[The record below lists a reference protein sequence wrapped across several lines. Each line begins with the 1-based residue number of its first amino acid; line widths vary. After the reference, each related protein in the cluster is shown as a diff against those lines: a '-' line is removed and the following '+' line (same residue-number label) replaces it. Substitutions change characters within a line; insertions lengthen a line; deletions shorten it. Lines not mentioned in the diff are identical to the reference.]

1 MEGDEGRSL
10 MDVTADLTNHEG
22 DGADENDEKV
32 FVSRKTHQVAA
43 ESTFFFFPLPLQ
55 LSSLTPLCVAAQRQA
70 ALLRQLQV
78 QLRRERAESALAEQ
92 RVRDEVSQECSKI
105 FSQMQEDFE

>member
-1 MEGDEGRSL
+1 ME
-10 MDVTADLTNHEG
+10 VTADLTNLEG
-22 DGADENDEKV
+22 DEADENDEKV
-32 FVSRKTHQVAA
+32 LVSRKAHQVSA
-43 ESTFFFFPLPLQ
+43 ESTFFPLPLR
-55 LSSLTPLCVAAQRQA
+55 LPSLTPLCVAAQGQV
-70 ALLRQLQV
+70 ALLRQLQL

>member
-1 MEGDEGRSL
+1 M
-10 MDVTADLTNHEG
+10 
-22 DGADENDEKV
+22 
-32 FVSRKTHQVAA
+32 
-43 ESTFFFFPLPLQ
+43 
-55 LSSLTPLCVAAQRQA
+55 
-70 ALLRQLQV
+70 ALLRQLQL

>member
-1 MEGDEGRSL
+1 ME
-10 MDVTADLTNHEG
+10 VTADLTNLEG
-22 DGADENDEKV
+22 DEADENDEKV
-32 FVSRKTHQVAA
+32 LVSRKAHQVSA
-43 ESTFFFFPLPLQ
+43 ESTFFFFPLPLR
-55 LSSLTPLCVAAQRQA
+55 LPSLTPLCVAAQGQV
-70 ALLRQLQV
+70 ALLRQLQL